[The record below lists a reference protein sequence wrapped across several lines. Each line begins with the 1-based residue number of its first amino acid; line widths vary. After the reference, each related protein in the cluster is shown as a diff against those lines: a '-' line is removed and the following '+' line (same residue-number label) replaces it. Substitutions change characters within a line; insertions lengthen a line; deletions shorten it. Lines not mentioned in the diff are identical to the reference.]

1 MRTRSSTGDVVKI
14 CEHFR
19 SLQGEGLMMGIP
31 THFIRTVGCNLT
43 CEWCD
48 TGYASEGGMEMS
60 IEEIVNVIGNTEN
73 VCVTGGEPLLQKDT
87 IPLLERLVAI
97 GKKIT
102 VETNGSIDVSKIP
115 QSQRIIISM
124 DIKCPSSGMNDRML
138 YSNVPMLKEKDQLKF
153 VIGDKSDLEYAT
165 EFVRNNEVCASIIFT
180 PVGGMNL
187 RPLAEEVLARRL
199 NVRVL
204 PQLHKLIWGDQRAV

>member
-1 MRTRSSTGDVVKI
+1 
-14 CEHFR
+14 
-19 SLQGEGLMMGIP
+19 MMGMP
-31 THFIRTVGCNLT
+31 TYFIRTVGCNLA

-48 TGYASEGGMEMS
+48 TEYASEGGKEMS
-60 IEEIVNVIGNTEN
+60 IEEIIAATGDTEN
-73 VCVTGGEPLLQKDT
+73 VCITGGEPLLQKDT
-87 IPLLERLVAI
+87 ILLLERLIGI

-115 QSQRIIISM
+115 RNQRIIISM

-138 YSNVPMLKEKDQLKF
+138 FSNVASLKEKDQLKF
-153 VIGDKSDLEYAT
+153 VIGDKIDLEYAA
-165 EFVRNNEVCASIIFT
+165 EFVRNNEICASVIFT
-180 PVGGMNL
+180 PVGGMDL
-187 RPLAEEVLARRL
+187 RPLAEEVLAHGL

>member
-1 MRTRSSTGDVVKI
+1 
-14 CEHFR
+14 
-19 SLQGEGLMMGIP
+19 MMGMP
-31 THFIRTVGCNLT
+31 TYFIRTVGCNLI

-48 TGYASEGGMEMS
+48 TGYANEGGEEMS
-60 IEEIVNVIGNTEN
+60 IDEIIAVTGDTEN
-73 VCVTGGEPLLQKDT
+73 VCITGGEPLLQKDM
-87 IPLLERLVAI
+87 ILLLERLIRI

-115 QSQRIIISM
+115 KNQRIIISM
-124 DIKCPSSGMNDRML
+124 DIKCPSSGMNEKML
-138 YSNVPMLKEKDQLKF
+138 FSNLDSLKETDQLKF
-153 VIGDKSDLEYAT
+153 VIGDKTDLEYAT
-165 EFVRNNEVCASIIFT
+165 DFVRNNEICASAIFT

-187 RPLAEEVLARRL
+187 RPLAEEVLARGL

>member
-1 MRTRSSTGDVVKI
+1 MRI

-31 THFIRTVGCNLT
+31 THFVRTVGCNLA

-48 TGYASEGGMEMS
+48 TGYANEGGSEMT
-60 IEEIVNVIGNTEN
+60 IDEIIDVIGDTEN
-73 VCVTGGEPLLQKDT
+73 VCITGGEPLLQKDA
-87 IPLLERLVAI
+87 ISLLERLVVI
-97 GKKIT
+97 GKRVT

-115 QSQRIIISM
+115 RDKKMIISM
-124 DIKCPSSGMNDRML
+124 DIKCPSSGMSDKML
-138 YSNVPMLKEKDQLKF
+138 FSNVALLDETDQLKF
-153 VIGDKSDLEYAT
+153 VIGDKVDLEYAT
-165 EFVRNNEVCASIIFT
+165 KFVRTNEIYASVIFT
-180 PVGGMNL
+180 PVGGMDL
-187 RPLAEEVLARRL
+187 KPLAEEVLARGL

>member
-1 MRTRSSTGDVVKI
+1 MKI

-19 SLQGEGLMMGIP
+19 SLQGEGLMMGMP
-31 THFIRTVGCNLT
+31 TYFIRTVGCNLA

-48 TGYASEGGMEMS
+48 TEYASEGGKEMS
-60 IEEIVNVIGNTEN
+60 IEEIIAATGDTEN
-73 VCVTGGEPLLQKDT
+73 VCITGGEPLLQKDT
-87 IPLLERLVAI
+87 ILLLERLIGI

-115 QSQRIIISM
+115 RNQRIIISM

-138 YSNVPMLKEKDQLKF
+138 FSNVASLKEKDQLKF
-153 VIGDKSDLEYAT
+153 VIGDKIDLEYAA
-165 EFVRNNEVCASIIFT
+165 EFVRNNEICASVIFT
-180 PVGGMNL
+180 PVGGMDL
-187 RPLAEEVLARRL
+187 RPLAEEVLAHGL